1 MRLYTVLARTSRLAW
16 GVIAGHL
23 VATILTL
30 VIQVWGMNL
39 QFAVRPISGLLLLLS
54 VLSVAYYFWV
64 GYRKMRAPSVEPAAP

>member
-1 MRLYTVLARTSRLAW
+1 MRQFTVLARTSQLAW
-16 GVIAGHL
+16 GVIAGYL

-30 VIQVWGMNL
+30 VIQIWG
-39 QFAVRPISGLLLLLS
+39 AVRPISGLLLALA

>member
-1 MRLYTVLARTSRLAW
+1 MRLFTVLARTSRLAW
-16 GVIAGHL
+16 GVIAGYL

-30 VIQVWGMNL
+30 VIQIWG
-39 QFAVRPISGLLLLLS
+39 AVRPISGLLLLA

>member
-1 MRLYTVLARTSRLAW
+1 MRLFTVLARTSQLAW
-16 GVIAGHL
+16 GVIAGYL

-30 VIQVWGMNL
+30 VIQIWG
-39 QFAVRPISGLLLLLS
+39 AVRPISGLLLLLA